1 MPISAQ
7 HTKFTYPDYIAPL
20 PADDF
25 IKVAYKKQELFDEGV
40 AKVQSTIDAYSDLRN
55 NMLTSAEKDYF
66 DQTMDGMVKAI
77 NSSAG
82 VDFSVKANT
91 QAVLNIGKPL
101 EKDNNIVTAIKSG
114 KEYQRRVDYL
124 SKLDSSKRFKTN
136 DLVYLQDINEKVKNN
151 KLGQDVSYGKEYIEF
166 TDISEDWSKFFKN
179 LPVDQQTEI
188 LKGANTPQG
197 YFEMK
202 TTEGFERSK
211 VADMFRSYLATNP
224 KSLQQL
230 QIDTQ
235 AGLITLGKEG
245 AHQAYTENMGF
256 QMQLAEKNVS
266 NVTKAL
272 KETESIYAKFPSPIV
287 KQKIQE
293 LKSTLADQSQKY
305 LYAKAETET
314 PLDKFDPNDYATMY
328 QNNLINNMSNLY
340 AGQKVKRELKEDKVW
355 ERNAALQKELYK
367 HNLSMQKVKVD
378 KYNATDKSHEVNTT
392 ELKNVLNHTKNW
404 SESLSKIQH
413 SYKNNPTMQKALK
426 GLDEPLKAFKKEKGL
441 NQLKA
446 LNDIIHIIRG
456 TSFGP
461 EASAALEF
469 DLGLTNSGKDYKDAL
484 ADVQESIAQIWDAK
498 HNKDFN
504 PRQEVSFNNSFDYTL
519 NALDNFDFIRNA
531 DQLGSRFAVAA
542 PDVSISKKS
551 EGIDAGTTTTTKF
564 SQKGTPNYPAPSYT
578 ESEP

>member
-40 AKVQSTIDAYSDLRN
+40 AKVQSTIDAYGDLRS

-82 VDFSVKANT
+82 IDFSVKANT

-124 SKLDSSKRFKTN
+124 SKLDSSKKFKTN
-136 DLVYLQDINEKVKNN
+136 DLVYMEDIQEKIKNN
-151 KLGQDVSYGKEYIEF
+151 KLGQDVQYGKDYIEF

-188 LKGANTPQG
+188 LKGKDTPQG

-202 TTEGFERSK
+202 TTEGFDKSK

-230 QIDTQ
+230 QIDTR

-245 AHQAYTENMGF
+245 THQAYTEKMAF
-256 QMQLAEKNVS
+256 QMQLAEQNV
-266 NVTKAL
+266 NQVKKAL
-272 KETESIYAKFPSPIV
+272 KETEDIYTKVPSPIV
-287 KQKIQE
+287 KQRIQD
-293 LKSTLADQSQKY
+293 LKNNLANQSQKY
-305 LYAKAETET
+305 LYAKAEAET
-314 PLDKFDPNDYATMY
+314 PLESFDINDYATMY
-328 QNNLINNMSNLY
+328 QNDLINNMANLY
-340 AGQKVKRELKEDKVW
+340 SGQKVKRELKEDKVW
-355 ERNAALQKELYK
+355 EANMSLQKELYK
-367 HNLSMQKVKVD
+367 HRLGMEKVKID
-378 KYNATDKSHEVNTT
+378 KYNATDKDREINTT
-392 ELKNVLNHTKNW
+392 ELSNVLNRTNNW
-404 SESLSKIQH
+404 SEALMKIQN
-413 SYKNNPTMQKALK
+413 SYKSNPTMQEALK
-426 GLDEPLKAFKKEKGL
+426 GLDKPLKAFKKEKGL
-441 NQLKA
+441 KQLEA
-446 LNDIIHIIRG
+446 LNDIINIIQK

-469 DLGLTNSGKDYKDAL
+469 GLGLTGSGIDYKKAL
-484 ADVQESIAQIWDAK
+484 ADAQQSITDIWNTK
-498 HNKDFN
+498 NKSAFN
-504 PRQEVSFNNSFDYTL
+504 SRQEISFNNSFDYTL
-519 NALDNFDFIRNA
+519 GALDNFDFIRNA
-531 DQLGSRFAVAA
+531 DQLGSRFAVAS
-542 PDVSISKKS
+542 PDVSITTKDK
-551 EGIDAGTTTTTKF
+551 GLDAGTTTTTKF
-564 SQKGTPNYPAPSYT
+564 SQKGTPNYPASSYT
-578 ESEP
+578 DTEP

>member
-40 AKVQSTIDAYSDLRN
+40 AKVQSTIDAYGDLRN
-55 NMLTSAEKDYF
+55 NMLTSSEKDYF

-77 NSSAG
+77 NTSAG

-124 SKLDSSKRFKTN
+124 SKLDGSKRFKTN
-136 DLVYLQDINEKVKNN
+136 DLVYMQDINEKVKNN
-151 KLGQDVSYGKEYIEF
+151 KLGQDVSYGKEYVEF

-188 LKGANTPQG
+188 LKGKDTPQG

-202 TTEGFERSK
+202 TTEGFEKSK

-245 AHQAYTENMGF
+245 AHQAYTESMGF

-272 KETESIYAKFPSPIV
+272 KETEAIYAKVPSPIV
-287 KQKIQE
+287 KQRIQD

-314 PLDKFDPNDYATMY
+314 PLEKFDPNDYATMY

-355 ERNAALQKELYK
+355 ERNADLQKELYK
-367 HNLSMQKVKVD
+367 HNLGMQKVKID
-378 KYNATDKSHEVNTT
+378 KYNATDKAYEINTG
-392 ELKNVLNHTKNW
+392 ELGQVLKSTANL
-404 SESLSKIQH
+404 SETLMKIQN
-413 SYKNNPTMQKALK
+413 SYKSNPPMQKALK
-426 GLDEPLKAFKKEKGL
+426 GLDKPLQDFKKEKGL
-441 NQLKA
+441 KQLRA
-446 LNDIIHIIRG
+446 LNDILNVIQR

-461 EASAALEF
+461 EASQALATS
-469 DLGLTNSGKDYKDAL
+469 LGISDNIGDYKNFLTNAQNSITDIFNVKNTSGL
-484 ADVQESIAQIWDAK
+484 NSRTEM
-498 HNKDFN
+498 
-504 PRQEVSFNNSFDYTL
+504 SFNNSFDYSL

-542 PDVSISKKS
+542 PDITISTKT
-551 EGIDAGTTTTTKF
+551 GLDAGTTTTTKF
-564 SQKGTPNYPAPSYT
+564 SQKGTPNYPATSYL
-578 ESEP
+578 EP

>member
-40 AKVQSTIDAYSDLRN
+40 AKVQSTIDAYGDLRN
-55 NMLTSAEKDYF
+55 SMLTSAEKDYF

-124 SKLDSSKRFKTN
+124 SKLDGSKRFKTN
-136 DLVYLQDINEKVKNN
+136 DLVYMEDIQDKIKNN
-151 KLGQDVSYGKEYIEF
+151 KLGQDVQYGKEYMEF
-166 TDISEDWSKFFKN
+166 RDISEKWGTFFKN

-188 LKGANTPQG
+188 LKGKDTPQG
-197 YFEMK
+197 YFEIK
-202 TTEGFERSK
+202 TTEGFKKSK
-211 VADMFRSYLATNP
+211 VADMFRAYLATDP

-230 QIDTQ
+230 EIDTR

-245 AHQAYTENMGF
+245 AHQAYTENMAF
-256 QMQLAEKNVS
+256 QMQAAESHVNEIKK
-266 NVTKAL
+266 TIQ
-272 KETESIYAKFPSPIV
+272 ETEAVYSKVPSPIL
-287 KQKIQE
+287 KEKIQD
-293 LKSTLADQSQKY
+293 LKRSLADQSQKY
-305 LYAKAETET
+305 LYAKAESET

-355 ERNAALQKELYK
+355 EVNASLQKELYK
-367 HNLSMQKVKVD
+367 HRLGMEKVKID
-378 KYNATDKSHEVNTT
+378 KYNATDKAHEVNTT
-392 ELKNVLNHTKNW
+392 ELGNVLSRTNNW
-404 SESLSKIQH
+404 SEALMKIQY
-413 SYKNNPTMQKALK
+413 SYKNNETMQKALK
-426 GLDEPLKAFKKEKGL
+426 GLEEPLKAFKKEKGL

-446 LNDIIHIIRG
+446 LNDIINVIRR

-461 EASAALEF
+461 DASAALEF
-469 DLGLTNSGKDYKDAL
+469 AC
-484 ADVQESIAQIWDAK
+484 
-498 HNKDFN
+498 
-504 PRQEVSFNNSFDYTL
+504 
-519 NALDNFDFIRNA
+519 
-531 DQLGSRFAVAA
+531 
-542 PDVSISKKS
+542 
-551 EGIDAGTTTTTKF
+551 
-564 SQKGTPNYPAPSYT
+564 
-578 ESEP
+578 